1 MTTSSTPA
9 SQHAAVDSNTQDRNT
24 TQVTVKTRNTHVQSM
39 PRTEGILSGN
49 MQVDIRCNHVSVAVK
64 MEKQWSDEF
73 QEVS

>member
-24 TQVTVKTRNTHVQSM
+24 ALVKTRNTHVQSM
-39 PRTEGILSGN
+39 PCAEGISGN
-49 MQVDIRCNHVSVAVK
+49 MQVDIRCNHMSVAVK
-64 MEKQWSDEF
+64 MAKQWSEEF

>member
-24 TQVTVKTRNTHVQSM
+24 TQVTVKTRNTYAQSM
-39 PRTEGILSGN
+39 PRAEGILSGN

-64 MEKQWSDEF
+64 MAKQWSEEF